1 VPVYLLA
8 ATLALAGP
16 QELLAQARTAE
27 REGWP
32 AQEQSICL
40 HLLDAHP
47 QAPQA
52 EVCAARLKTLDLLS
66 EEGSLEGYQS
76 LEQARRG
83 ALPPQAVEGL
93 LESENAALV
102 SQTQAWLEGGAHQS
116 AVYAA
121 LDVQRR
127 RLGAVSWGALALLT
141 VLTWPLGKTTWGKRP
156 QLLGLGVWTALC
168 VPGVGLVQLYGQL
181 SPRLWALL
189 PAGALVFLLAAGP
202 AAQLRGLKRVLWGLL
217 SGLGAMGSTFLVL
230 RWAELLHWVGL

>member
-1 VPVYLLA
+1 MYLLA

-40 HLLDAHP
+40 QLLDAHP

-93 LESENAALV
+93 LESENAADRKSV
-102 SQTQAWLEGGAHQS
+102 
-116 AVYAA
+116 V
-121 LDVQRR
+121 
-127 RLGAVSWGALALLT
+127 
-141 VLTWPLGKTTWGKRP
+141 
-156 QLLGLGVWTALC
+156 
-168 VPGVGLVQLYGQL
+168 
-181 SPRLWALL
+181 
-189 PAGALVFLLAAGP
+189 
-202 AAQLRGLKRVLWGLL
+202 
-217 SGLGAMGSTFLVL
+217 
-230 RWAELLHWVGL
+230 